1 MGLQCNARALYTTR
15 NARNMCTYSMP
26 AGLFLDAHPESMK
39 PCTADRWHIG
49 NFLVCSTSFANACR
63 RFAIAHGCT
72 SICILWYWY
81 YLLEPC
87 AGRQSLVFKTHFRC
101 LFTVLSKT
109 HPIKN
114 KKVLSNIIGDFFYYS
129 TVLMK
134 EKVSSSN
141 STNNTLIHK
150 KMLMM
155 GTKNNSS

>member
-26 AGLFLDAHPESMK
+26 AGLFLDAHPESMTA
-39 PCTADRWHIG
+39 CTADRWHIG

-87 AGRQSLVFKTHFRC
+87 AGRQSLVFNTHTRWYGT
-101 LFTVLSKT
+101 LLSEVANDPAHRSRWLLLLTKK
-109 HPIKN
+109 PII
-114 KKVLSNIIGDFFYYS
+114 LQCRQI
-129 TVLMK
+129 
-134 EKVSSSN
+134 
-141 STNNTLIHK
+141 
-150 KMLMM
+150 
-155 GTKNNSS
+155 